1 MAHHLSRAE
10 QYLRAVDFGI
20 KAGMTA
26 LTRSANTEAISH
38 ANACI
43 DWLRHVPDGED
54 RARSELGVNA
64 MLTPALMVARG
75 YASAEV
81 EASASRALQLIDA
94 LGDRPEMFP
103 VMYCLKQFHHVR
115 SERSQ
120 ARALAER
127 LMAMAER
134 AEDSTRLAA
143 ALGLLAQCC
152 WIEGE
157 LGRAESLLRRAT
169 ALYDVDRHPRY
180 AYEYG
185 FDFLTYSRITLSQV
199 LWITGRGDEAVREA
213 EAALAHA
220 RGINHANSVGM
231 GLLYCMIVRQQHGE
245 REVVEELG
253 RETQAYCGRMGVT
266 TPRSY
271 AAMIANWAS
280 GDVDRSLAIFDVHA
294 TVGAHLGMTYY
305 RSLAAENAIDAG
317 HLDTA
322 RAILEPALLQAAETG
337 ERYWEPQLL
346 RLRARIAL
354 AAGEP
359 YDTAIAH
366 LRRAAQTRR
375 GWARTCSRCS
385 HSSTSLSSPLPPEPG
400 ASRSSS
406 KAR

>member
-1 MAHHLSRAE
+1 
-10 QYLRAVDFGI
+10 
-20 KAGMTA
+20 
-26 LTRSANTEAISH
+26 
-38 ANACI
+38 
-43 DWLRHVPDGED
+43 
-54 RARSELGVNA
+54 
-64 MLTPALMVARG
+64 
-75 YASAEV
+75 
-81 EASASRALQLIDA
+81 
-94 LGDRPEMFP
+94 
-103 VMYCLKQFHHVR
+103 MYCLKQFHHVR
-115 SERSQ
+115 SERAQ

-127 LMAMAER
+127 MMTLAER

-157 LGRAESLLRRAT
+157 LTQAESLLRRAI
-169 ALYDVDRHPRY
+169 AQYEVDRDRRY

-213 EAALAHA
+213 ESALAHA
-220 RGINHANSVGM
+220 RSINHANSVGM
-231 GLLYCMIVRQQHGE
+231 GLLYCMIVRQQQGE
-245 REVVEELG
+245 RDVVEELG

-280 GDVDRSLAIFDVHA
+280 GDVDSSLAIFDVHA
-294 TVGAHLGMTYY
+294 VVGAHLGMTYY

-346 RLRARIAL
+346 RLQGRLAL

-359 YDTAIAH
+359 HDTAIAH
-366 LRRAAQTRR
+366 LRRAAETAAGMGAHMLEGLALLDLLGIAPATGTGRLRELLKGPVTALPAEAAARLAVGVGEQREQINPRGDLVASGAPHPTSSAQTVPTDE
-375 GWARTCSRCS
+375 GN
-385 HSSTSLSSPLPPEPG
+385 
-400 ASRSSS
+400 
-406 KAR
+406 